1 MTFFVI
7 FGEICPKRVLI
18 HFRRFEKCQ
27 KWSFLMKKGRKSAKN
42 VKNDG
47 FGTFEKVR
55 GNDWGTPFCRKM
67 HHKYHFLKKFLPH
80 WAFGTF
86 SNIWGQKWP
95 QIDPLRPPFLT
106 PFLRPNFG
114 PLSKKS
120 KFRYALG
127 SDPLK
132 TPSKNGPKRAIL
144 GSKLG
149 DTFCPQ
155 KVVSKND

>member
-1 MTFFVI
+1 MSQKGSHPFSKVRKVSKMVI
-7 FGEICPKRVLI
+7 FDEKRSK
-18 HFRRFEKCQ
+18 KCQ
-27 KWSFLMKKGRKSAKN
+27 KRQKWRFWHFWKTAREITGY
-42 VKNDG
+42 
-47 FGTFEKVR
+47 
-55 GNDWGTPFCRKM
+55 PFCRKM

-106 PFLRPNFG
+106 PFLRPLFG

-120 KFRYALG
+120 KFRYARP
-127 SDPLK
+127 SDLLK

>member
-7 FGEICPKRVLI
+7 FGEICPKRVLL

-27 KWSFLMKKGRKSAKN
+27 KWSFLMKKQRKNTKKRKKRPFFHFWKSAREI
-42 VKNDG
+42 
-47 FGTFEKVR
+47 TR
-55 GNDWGTPFCRKM
+55 CSFCRKM
-67 HHKYHFLKKFLPH
+67 GQKYHFLKKFLPH

-106 PFLRPNFG
+106 TFLRPNFG

-120 KFRYALG
+120 KFRYARL
-127 SDPLK
+127 SDLLK

-155 KVVSKND
+155 KVVSKID